1 MRQEGENHTTEEE
14 HDGIRNFETLRERGQ
29 PSDQEHQKEKC
40 ELEVVNAC
48 GLHGA
53 VSRESRLTQR
63 IAHAPA
69 RKEHGACVHAL
80 QSCCGKAGRLCV
92 LLLHLGHTLLED
104 IEANGG
110 FML

>member
-1 MRQEGENHTTEEE
+1 MWQQTENHAPDEE
-14 HDGIRNFETLRERGQ
+14 HDGIRNFETLSERGQ

-69 RKEHGACVHAL
+69 RKESMGHSFTPYRVAEAKLAACAC
-80 QSCCGKAGRLCV
+80 SCSTWAKHCS
-92 LLLHLGHTLLED
+92 
-104 IEANGG
+104 
-110 FML
+110 